1 MTRTFIGIDPG
12 MSGGIGVIIDGGGT
26 FSSEAFPMPETERD
40 IWDLF
45 ESFRNTEKYPNA
57 TAVIEKVGVM
67 PGQGISSG
75 FKFGQGYGAL
85 RMALI
90 GNKIPYI
97 DVTPAK
103 WQQAVGI
110 AARGEKS
117 KTEHKNVLKAKAQ
130 REHPHLKI
138 TLKTADAVLLAGY
151 LKAI

>member
-12 MSGGIGVIIDGGGT
+12 MSGGIGVIIDDGMT
-26 FSSEAFPMPETERD
+26 FSSTAYPMPETERD
-40 IWDLF
+40 VWDLF
-45 ESFRNTEKYPNA
+45 ETISKHPNP

-103 WQQAVGI
+103 WQQAIGI
-110 AARGEKS
+110 ASRGEKS

-130 REHPHLKI
+130 REHPHIKI
-138 TLKTADAVLLAGY
+138 TLKTADAILLAGY
-151 LKAI
+151 LKSL